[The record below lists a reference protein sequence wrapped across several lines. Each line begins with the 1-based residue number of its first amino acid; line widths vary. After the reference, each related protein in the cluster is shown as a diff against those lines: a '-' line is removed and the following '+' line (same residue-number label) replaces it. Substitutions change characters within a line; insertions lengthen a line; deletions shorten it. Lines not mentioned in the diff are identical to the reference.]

1 MSKNLNKIVEIL
13 SDHQYHDGTSI
24 GIKLNITRAAV
35 WKIIKKL
42 IEYDIPTQSV
52 KGKGYILEAPLIL
65 LNKKKIQ
72 DHLGKTPIE
81 LHILE
86 KLDSTNDYVKKQTPK
101 NKKPLVCLAE
111 TQTAGK
117 ARMSRHWH
125 SPFGEN
131 IYFTLLYPYQKDISE
146 LSGLSLVV
154 GLAVC
159 QAIELCA
166 ELPEPLFVKWPN
178 DVIAGNQKM
187 AGILIEIQAEAHGT
201 CTLVIGIGINVNMKK
216 SVNKKVDQP
225 WTSIHQL
232 DHQYHDR
239 NKLAASLIKE
249 LLSYLHQF
257 EQHGLNHFSKEWKK
271 RDFLSQKTVSLL
283 SNKDEFTGIG
293 SGINEQGHLI
303 LALSKNKKQAFSSGD
318 TTLLKKV

>member
-1 MSKNLNKIVEIL
+1 MSKNLKQIVEIL
-13 SDHQYHDGTSI
+13 SDHQFHDGTSL
-24 GIKLNITRAAV
+24 GNKLSITRAAV
-35 WKIIKKL
+35 WKNIKKL
-42 IEYDIPTQSV
+42 IEYGIPIQSV
-52 KGKGYILEAPLIL
+52 KGKGYLLETHLIL
-65 LNKKKIQ
+65 LDKKKIQ
-72 DHLGKTPIE
+72 AHLGKLAIE

-86 KLDSTNDYVKKQTPK
+86 KLDSTNDYVKKQASK
-101 NKKPLVCLAE
+101 NKNPLVCLAE

-159 QAIELCA
+159 HSIERSF
-166 ELPEPLFVKWPN
+166 ELPKPLFVKWPN
-178 DVIAGNQKM
+178 DILAGSGKM

-216 SVNKKVDQP
+216 AVNKKVDQP
-225 WTSIHQL
+225 WTSLYQL
-232 DHQYHDR
+232 NDQYHDR
-239 NKLAASLIKE
+239 NKLVASLIKT
-249 LLSYLHQF
+249 LLSYLHEF
-257 EQHGLNHFSKEWKK
+257 EQQGLNHFNKEWKK

-283 SNKDEFTGIG
+283 SNKDEFMGIG

-303 LALSKNKKQAFSSGD
+303 LTLSKNKQQAFSSGD
-318 TTLLKKV
+318 TTVLKKG